1 MITNI
6 NQNGKKAADF
16 RAETE
21 KAITE
26 RSASVAAVK
35 IRKNANILVRKC
47 VLPIER
53 KERSLPF
60 SAKMRGAYSKKKK
73 PAAENKI
80 SAQSGKSI
88 GKNDLTPTKKS
99 PENT

>member
-1 MITNI
+1 MTANI
-6 NQNGKKAADF
+6 SQNGKKVANL

-26 RSASVAAVK
+26 RSASVATVR
-35 IRKNANILVRKC
+35 IRKKASIFVGKC

-88 GKNDLTPTKKS
+88 GKNDLAPTKKS